1 MDCDPT
7 TTSSKPF
14 LWEEEVQFELM
25 PFFFFSKQA
34 QLKKKHKKKKKK
46 KKNPNKGGA
55 AQQKPQHN
63 QYSAGNEDSYVRRKL
78 Q

>member
-46 KKNPNKGGA
+46 KKKKPKKGWGSPTKA
-55 AQQKPQHN
+55 SAQPIQCWK
-63 QYSAGNEDSYVRRKL
+63 RR
-78 Q
+78 

>member
-34 QLKKKHKKKKKK
+34 QLKKKHKKKKKIK
-46 KKNPNKGGA
+46 KKKTQIRVGQPNKSLSTTNTVLETKIA
-55 AQQKPQHN
+55 M
-63 QYSAGNEDSYVRRKL
+63 
-78 Q
+78 